1 MQVTTSFDNMIS
13 QLLNPVF
20 FCEYVGDTTGF
31 GTTKNLRYLQ
41 LHLILELTAH
51 IQDIDIF
58 RTEREY
64 FSAGITETWRPIFAI
79 LAPFC
84 LRNQFLDGVRLEVAL
99 FQSCVGQAF
108 RDALN
113 NFQRGLKFRS
123 CLFASALLEQQVA
136 CGLVGLPELGRFAQL
151 LGLG

>member
-1 MQVTTSFDNMIS
+1 LNIASFSEIQN
-13 QLLNPVF
+13 LR
-20 FCEYVGDTTGF
+20 YVGEITGF
-31 GTTKNLRYLQ
+31 GTTKNLRYIQ
-41 LHLILELTAH
+41 LHLLLESTAH

-58 RTEREY
+58 RTEREHC
-64 FSAGITETWRPIFAI
+64 SDGITKTWRPIFAI

-84 LRNQFLDGVRLEVAL
+84 LQKQFLDGIRLEVAL

-113 NFQRGLKFRS
+113 NIQRCLKFRS

-136 CGLVGLPELGRFAQL
+136 CGLVGLPELGRFDQL